1 MRNLLKYL
9 KPYALFTLLAPLSM
23 LVEVGSELVMPKI
36 MSGIVDIGIAT
47 GDNSYIISRGILMII
62 IAIFGIM
69 GGIGCTYFSSKAAIG
84 FGTDVRNALIEKIQ
98 GFSFYNLDK
107 FHTSSLV
114 TRLTNDITQIQQI
127 VITCLK
133 MLIRS
138 PFLFLG
144 GMIMVFTINAGLTLI
159 LIVAVALLSIV
170 IVFILKKTFPLF
182 LYVQDKVDSVNTVM
196 RETLSGIR
204 VIKAFVREKEE
215 TEKFEE
221 KNTELKNSTISAF
234 RIMTLMLPIMMFTM
248 NIVTVLVLWNGGKMV
263 TVGTM
268 ETGDLMAYITYLTQ
282 ILMSFMMAS
291 MHLMIISRGSASTRR
306 INEVLDCEYDIV
318 DSSNPVDD
326 NIKSGKIVFEN
337 VSFAYP
343 GSHGD
348 DVLEDINLTIEPG
361 ETVGILGETG
371 SGKSTLVNLIP
382 RLYDVTKGSV
392 KIDGVDVKN
401 IKLDYLRKSI
411 GIVLQKA
418 IIFSGSIRDNI
429 KWGNENATDEEIL
442 QVAED
447 AQAYE
452 YISKMKDG
460 LDTHI
465 EQMGVNLSGGQ
476 KQRLSI
482 ARTLMKKPKI
492 LIFDD
497 STSALDTGTEAK
509 IQKTLQQ
516 SYKNT
521 TKIIIAQKVTSVI
534 NADKIVILEHGKITD
549 IGPHSELIEKS
560 EIYKEIYNTQIRREE
575 D

>member
-1 MRNLLKYL
+1 MRKLLKYL

-170 IVFILKKTFPLF
+170 IIFILKKTFPLF

-482 ARTLMKKPKI
+482 AITLMKKPKI